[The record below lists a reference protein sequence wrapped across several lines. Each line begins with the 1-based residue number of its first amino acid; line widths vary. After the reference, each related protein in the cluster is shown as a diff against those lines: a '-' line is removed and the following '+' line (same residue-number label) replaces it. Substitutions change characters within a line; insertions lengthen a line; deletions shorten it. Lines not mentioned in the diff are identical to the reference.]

1 MIKVEDIIFE
11 YEQTRVLHQ
20 INFDFKEGEIVA
32 LVGPNGSG
40 KTTLMRTICGFLIP
54 LSGKVWVNGIDVVE
68 NPRDAHSQ
76 LGYLSDFFGLYDDLT
91 VFQSLQFIAYSRI
104 QHQTNISDRIDQVIE
119 QLSITDFA
127 YKKVGA
133 LSRGMRQRVGIAQA
147 IIHQPKVLLLDEPA
161 SGLDPEARYDLSKL
175 LLKLRD
181 EGMTM
186 MVSSHIL
193 AELEDYSSSM
203 LVLKS
208 GKIVEQRQLTANQ
221 EDWLPMFI
229 KSSQKEQITIFFNQY
244 EHVKEW
250 TIESDKLIFKL
261 NSEVTSKSELLKLLI
276 MSGLEID
283 EISEQKLDLQEEYIK
298 SLNR

>member
-91 VFQSLQFIAYSRI
+91 VFQSLQFTAYSRI

-250 TIESDKLIFKL
+250 TIESGKLIFKL

>member
-250 TIESDKLIFKL
+250 TIESGKLIFKL

>member
-20 INFDFKEGEIVA
+20 IKFDFEEGEIVA

-40 KTTLMRTICGFLIP
+40 KTTLMRTICGFLTP
-54 LSGKVWVNGIDVVE
+54 LSGNIWVNGVDVVE

-91 VFQSLQFIAYSRI
+91 VYQSLQFTAYSRI
-104 QHQTNISDRIDQVIE
+104 QNQIDIPRRIDQVIE
-119 QLSITDFA
+119 QLNITDFA

-147 IIHQPKVLLLDEPA
+147 IVHQPKVLLLDEPA

-208 GKIVEQRQLTANQ
+208 GRIVEQRKLTANQ
-221 EDWLPMFI
+221 EDWLSMFI
-229 KSSQKEQITIFFNQY
+229 KSSQNEEIAAFFYQY
-244 EHVKEW
+244 EHVKDWRSENG
-250 TIESDKLIFKL
+250 KLIFKL
-261 NSEVTSKSELLKLLI
+261 NSEVVSKSELLKLLI
-276 MSGLEID
+276 NSSFEID

>member
-54 LSGKVWVNGIDVVE
+54 LSGKVWVNGVDVVE

-91 VFQSLQFIAYSRI
+91 VFQSLQFTAYSRI

-250 TIESDKLIFKL
+250 TIESGKLIFKL

>member
-1 MIKVEDIIFE
+1 
-11 YEQTRVLHQ
+11 
-20 INFDFKEGEIVA
+20 
-32 LVGPNGSG
+32 
-40 KTTLMRTICGFLIP
+40 
-54 LSGKVWVNGIDVVE
+54 
-68 NPRDAHSQ
+68 
-76 LGYLSDFFGLYDDLT
+76 LYDDLT
-91 VFQSLQFIAYSRI
+91 VYQSLQFTAYSRI
-104 QHQTNISDRIDQVIE
+104 QNQIDIPRRIDQVIE
-119 QLSITDFA
+119 QLNITDFA

-147 IIHQPKVLLLDEPA
+147 IVHQPKVLLLDEPA

-208 GKIVEQRQLTANQ
+208 GRIVEQRKLTANQ
-221 EDWLPMFI
+221 EDWLSMFI
-229 KSSQKEQITIFFNQY
+229 KSSQNEEIAAFFYQY
-244 EHVKEW
+244 EHVKDWRSENG
-250 TIESDKLIFKL
+250 KLIFKL
-261 NSEVTSKSELLKLLI
+261 NSEVVSKSELLKLLI
-276 MSGLEID
+276 NSSFEID

>member
-91 VFQSLQFIAYSRI
+91 VFQSLQFTAYSRI

>member
-20 INFDFKEGEIVA
+20 INFDFEEGEIVA

-40 KTTLMRTICGFLIP
+40 KTTLMRTICGFLTP
-54 LSGKVWVNGIDVVE
+54 LSGNIWVNGVDVVE

-91 VFQSLQFIAYSRI
+91 VYQSLQFTAYSRI
-104 QHQTNISDRIDQVIE
+104 QNQIDIPRRIDQVIE
-119 QLSITDFA
+119 QLNITDFA

-147 IIHQPKVLLLDEPA
+147 IVHQPKVLLLDEPA

-208 GKIVEQRQLTANQ
+208 GRIVEQRKLTANQ
-221 EDWLPMFI
+221 EDWLSMFI
-229 KSSQKEQITIFFNQY
+229 KSSQNEEIAAFFYQY
-244 EHVKEW
+244 EHVKDWRSENG
-250 TIESDKLIFKL
+250 KLIFKL
-261 NSEVTSKSELLKLLI
+261 NSEVVSKSELLKLLI
-276 MSGLEID
+276 NSSFEID

>member
-20 INFDFKEGEIVA
+20 INFDFEEGEIVA

-40 KTTLMRTICGFLIP
+40 KTTLMRTICGFLTP
-54 LSGKVWVNGIDVVE
+54 LSGNIWVNGVDVVE

-91 VFQSLQFIAYSRI
+91 VYQSLQFTAYSRI
-104 QHQTNISDRIDQVIE
+104 QNQIDIPTRIDQVIE
-119 QLSITDFA
+119 QLNITDFA

-147 IIHQPKVLLLDEPA
+147 IVHQPKVLLLDEPA

-208 GKIVEQRQLTANQ
+208 GRIVEQRKLTANQ
-221 EDWLPMFI
+221 EDWLSMFI
-229 KSSQKEQITIFFNQY
+229 KSSQNEEIAAFFYQY
-244 EHVKEW
+244 EHVKDWRSENG
-250 TIESDKLIFKL
+250 KLIFKL
-261 NSEVTSKSELLKLLI
+261 NSEVVSKSELLKLLI
-276 MSGLEID
+276 NSSFEID

>member
-11 YEQTRVLHQ
+11 YEQTRVLHH
-20 INFDFKEGEIVA
+20 INFNFEEGEIVA

-40 KTTLMRTICGFLIP
+40 KTTLMRTICGFLTP

-76 LGYLSDFFGLYDDLT
+76 LGYLSDFFGLYDDLS
-91 VFQSLQFIAYSRI
+91 VFQSLQFTAYSRI
-104 QHQTNISDRIDQVIE
+104 QNQIDIPKRIDQVIE
-119 QLSITDFA
+119 QLNITDFA
-127 YKKVGA
+127 DKKVGA

-208 GKIVEQRQLTANQ
+208 GRIVEQRKLTANQ

-229 KSSQKEQITIFFNQY
+229 KSSHIEKIVAFFYQY
-244 EHVKEW
+244 EHVKDW
-250 TIESDKLIFKL
+250 TIENDKLIFKL
-261 NSEVTSKSELLKLLI
+261 NSDVASKSELLKLLI
-276 MSGLEID
+276 TSGFEID

>member
-54 LSGKVWVNGIDVVE
+54 LSGKVWVNGVDVVE

-91 VFQSLQFIAYSRI
+91 VFQSLQFTAYSRI

-119 QLSITDFA
+119 QLSITNFA

-208 GKIVEQRQLTANQ
+208 GKIVERGN
-221 EDWLPMFI
+221 
-229 KSSQKEQITIFFNQY
+229 
-244 EHVKEW
+244 
-250 TIESDKLIFKL
+250 
-261 NSEVTSKSELLKLLI
+261 
-276 MSGLEID
+276 
-283 EISEQKLDLQEEYIK
+283 
-298 SLNR
+298 